1 MAVIKEMR
9 ENSLLYDISNK
20 KYQLRHRGAL
30 EASAEK
36 LKISVKLLDQ
46 KIHYIKR
53 KFNESHKEVR
63 KQKILKGRSGDGI
76 DDLSESDEASSTEDC
91 KKPWKWYKACD
102 FLKSTMNVNK
112 NMKDSAIKRK
122 ITNNKDS
129 KTIKFDLKSFAYTE
143 YKVPAKKSKCESS
156 EEPSTSEKE
165 KCLSLVPSSESFQL
179 TPKVD
184 DQNSNELPDPISQ
197 VPETASPE
205 FVSIDANSDLY
216 PIRLRSTSFP
226 MTEERTKKDV
236 AIQNR
241 GLPMGD
247 PLSPVAADIVM
258 DLALK
263 TITDRLDY
271 PLVCLTKYVD
281 DIFCLIPKDKV
292 DATLEVFN
300 GFHPSLQFTVEV
312 EKDGGLPYLDT
323 FIIRKCECGKAYIG
337 KTEQRLERRMQQHKT
352 SIHKEREETALVSHA
367 RENQHEFDFD
377 GVEIL
382 DQSTHHNKLIT
393 LEMLHINIHRHS
405 SVNKNSDTAELGTS
419 YAAIIQTLKTRI

>member
-1 MAVIKEMR
+1 MESEEKEEGILMAVIKEMR

-236 AIQNR
+236 AIQV
-241 GLPMGD
+241 G
-247 PLSPVAADIVM
+247 
-258 DLALK
+258 
-263 TITDRLDY
+263 Y
-271 PLVCLTKYVD
+271 
-281 DIFCLIPKDKV
+281 
-292 DATLEVFN
+292 
-300 GFHPSLQFTVEV
+300 
-312 EKDGGLPYLDT
+312 
-323 FIIRKCECGKAYIG
+323 
-337 KTEQRLERRMQQHKT
+337 
-352 SIHKEREETALVSHA
+352 
-367 RENQHEFDFD
+367 RENQ
-377 GVEIL
+377 
-382 DQSTHHNKLIT
+382 
-393 LEMLHINIHRHS
+393 LEMLHNQSTIQISHDNSNSEGPSNFETEGSVSTDELRIFINSLIDDFVRGYTPNTLLKLIRDL
-405 SVNKNSDTAELGTS
+405 SVFMHKFNKEN
-419 YAAIIQTLKTRI
+419 K